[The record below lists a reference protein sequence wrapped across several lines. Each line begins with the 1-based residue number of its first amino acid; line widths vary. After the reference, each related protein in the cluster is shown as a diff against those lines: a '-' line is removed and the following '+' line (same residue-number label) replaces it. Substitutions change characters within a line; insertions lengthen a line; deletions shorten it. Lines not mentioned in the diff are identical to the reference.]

1 MKIFRTAKTKLR
13 KSYVLDKDKIY
24 LITDPLDFL
33 LSDSKDEIMIAEI
46 GADVN
51 SFFSLTSKE
60 RIITPYDPPEM
71 WGSGISYFIS
81 RQRYTD
87 PDVARIGTKSIYETV
102 YEAERPEIFFKGT
115 ARTVV
120 GHNNSV
126 QVRRDSNWTL
136 PEPEL
141 AVIID
146 HTGKVLAYTIFD
158 DVSARDIEAQN
169 PLYLPESKIYNG
181 SSAFGPYLV
190 TPNEFGDP
198 YSKDI
203 RMRILRN
210 NKTIFDCSTSTL
222 NMKTKIDK
230 QIHYLL
236 IDNDV
241 PDGTLLTTG
250 TSIIPNKDQGL
261 KNNDMVE
268 ISIEGIGTLN
278 TVVRKNTK
286 E

>member
-1 MKIFRTAKTKLR
+1 M
-13 KSYVLDKDKIY
+13 DKGKIY
-24 LITDPLDFL
+24 LIKDPLDFL
-33 LSDSKDEIMIAEI
+33 LSDSKDEIMLEEI
-46 GADVN
+46 SVDVN
-51 SFFSLTSKE
+51 GLFSQTSKE

-81 RQRYTD
+81 KQRYTD
-87 PDVARIGTKSIYETV
+87 PNVAMIRDKSIYETV
-102 YEAERPEIFFKGT
+102 YDAERPEIFFKGT
-115 ARTVV
+115 VRTVV
-120 GHNNSV
+120 GHNNSI
-126 QVRRDSNWTL
+126 QIRRDSDWTL

-146 HTGKVLAYTIFD
+146 RTGKVLAYTIFD

-190 TPNEFGDP
+190 TPDEFGDP

-210 NKTIFDCSTSTL
+210 DKTIFNGSTSTS

-236 IDNDV
+236 IDNDI

-261 KNNDMVE
+261 ENMDVVE
-268 ISIEGIGTLN
+268 ISIEGIGTL
-278 TVVRKNTK
+278 TTTVRKNTK
-286 E
+286 K

>member
-1 MKIFRTAKTKLR
+1 MKIFRTETTKLK

-33 LSDSKDEIMIAEI
+33 LSDSKDELMLAEI

-51 SFFSLTSKE
+51 SFFSMTSKE

-87 PDVARIGTKSIYETV
+87 PDVARIRNKSIYETV
-102 YEAERPEIFFKGT
+102 YDAERPEIFFKGT
-115 ARTVV
+115 VRTAV
-120 GHNNSV
+120 GHNDSV

-190 TPNEFGDP
+190 SPDEFGDP
-198 YSKDI
+198 YSKGI
-203 RMRILRN
+203 RMRILRSD
-210 NKTIFDCSTSTL
+210 KTIFDGSMSTS

-261 KNNDMVE
+261 ENNDVVE
-268 ISIEGIGTLN
+268 ISIDGIGTLS
-278 TVVRKNTK
+278 TKVKKNTNK
-286 E
+286 

>member
-1 MKIFRTAKTKLR
+1 MDNDKIFLIKDPFNFLFS
-13 KSYVLDKDKIY
+13 KSKGEEILGEVKVNVSSFLNLD
-24 LITDPLDFL
+24 
-33 LSDSKDEIMIAEI
+33 
-46 GADVN
+46 
-51 SFFSLTSKE
+51 SKE
-60 RIITPYDPPEM
+60 RMITPCDPPEM

-87 PDVARIGTKSIYETV
+87 PDVARIRDKSIYETV
-102 YEAERPEIFFKGT
+102 YDAERPEIFFKGT
-115 ARTVV
+115 PRTTV
-120 GHNNSV
+120 GNNETIR
-126 QVRRDSNWTL
+126 VRSDSEWTL

-169 PLYLPESKIYNG
+169 PLYLPESKIFNG
-181 SSAFGPYLV
+181 SSALGPYLV
-190 TPNEFGDP
+190 TPDEFGDP
-198 YSKDI
+198 YSKEI
-203 RMRILRN
+203 KMRIFRD
-210 NKTIFDCSTSTL
+210 NKIFFEGSTSTS
-222 NMKTKIDK
+222 NMKTRIDK

-261 KNNDMVE
+261 KNGDVVE
-268 ISIEGIGTLN
+268 ISIESIGTL
-278 TVVRKNTK
+278 TTK
-286 E
+286 VKK

>member
-1 MKIFRTAKTKLR
+1 MKIFRTETTKLR

-51 SFFSLTSKE
+51 SFFSMTSKE

-87 PDVARIGTKSIYETV
+87 PDVARIRDKSIYETV
-102 YEAERPEIFFKGT
+102 YDAERPEIFFKGT
-115 ARTVV
+115 VRTVV
-120 GHNNSV
+120 GPNNSV

-190 TPNEFGDP
+190 TPDEFGDP

-210 NKTIFDCSTSTL
+210 NKTIFDGSTSTS

-230 QIHYLL
+230 QIDYLL

-261 KNNDMVE
+261 NDNDVVE
-268 ISIEGIGTLN
+268 ISIEGIGTLTT
-278 TVVRKNTK
+278 TVKKNTNK
-286 E
+286 